1 MTSLFLEI
9 IRVQSANISE
19 AIIEVADQKQ
29 ITTICMGK
37 PHINLLRVI
46 LATNIFDKSHE
57 KVAVLGN

>member
-46 LATNIFDKSHE
+46 LATNIFDKSPE
-57 KVAVLGN
+57 KVVVLGN

>member
-19 AIIEVADQKQ
+19 EIIEVAEQKQ

-46 LATNIFDKSHE
+46 LATNIFDKSPE
-57 KVAVLGN
+57 KVAVFGN

>member
-19 AIIEVADQKQ
+19 AIIEVAEQKQ

-46 LATNIFDKSHE
+46 LATNIFDKSPE
-57 KVAVLGN
+57 KVAVFGN